1 MSLGANPDMPQIFS
15 IRQIYFLTRRLCGDA
30 LMNKRKDHIPKRD
43 IMYVLNE
50 DDSQYIVNES
60 YFYKTEPYYTIVKNE
75 NDEIRTIP
83 SSSDV
88 LDAYIV
94 PICLEKAKLAAIP
107 VCEWIISNVY
117 VSLPAIVY
125 GLNYFSTPSDHF
137 LVSDLEEAKQIIKHV
152 TNRGRYPFCYQ
163 KISERATVVKCVSI
177 FGKTINCCEK
187 SRDMAERIYEV
198 FRLPLVEIVMVK
210 DEAGCRLSSLSPVKY
225 SQLSKD
231 ETEMLQD
238 LLDKRVRHLE

>member
-1 MSLGANPDMPQIFS
+1 
-15 IRQIYFLTRRLCGDA
+15 
-30 LMNKRKDHIPKRD
+30 
-43 IMYVLNE
+43 MYVLKE

-60 YFYKTEPYYTIVKNE
+60 YFYKTEPYYTIVRNE
-75 NDEIRTIP
+75 NDGIRTIP
-83 SSSDV
+83 SSGDV

-94 PICLEKAKLAAIP
+94 PICLEKAKLAGIP

-137 LVSDLEEAKQIIKHV
+137 LVSDLEQAKQIIKHV

-163 KISERATVVKCVSI
+163 KISERATVVKGISI
-177 FGKTINCCEK
+177 FGKSINCCEK
-187 SRDMAERIYEV
+187 ARDLAEKIYEV
-198 FRLPLVEIVMVK
+198 FRLPLVEMVMVK

-238 LLDKRVRHLE
+238 LLDKRVSRLE

>member
-1 MSLGANPDMPQIFS
+1 
-15 IRQIYFLTRRLCGDA
+15 
-30 LMNKRKDHIPKRD
+30 
-43 IMYVLNE
+43 MYTLKE

-75 NDEIRTIP
+75 DEGIRTTP

-94 PICLEKAKLAAIP
+94 PICLEKAKLAGIQ
-107 VCEWIISNVY
+107 VCDWTISYQY

-137 LVSDLEEAKQIIKHV
+137 VVRDIEGAKAVIKHI

-163 KISERATVVKCVSI
+163 KISDTSQVAKCTSI
-177 FGKTINCCEK
+177 FGKTINCCENV
-187 SRDMAERIYEV
+187 SSLAEAVYEV
-198 FRLPLVEIVMVK
+198 FRVPLVELVLVR
-210 DEAGCRLSSLSPVKY
+210 DETLYRLSALGPVNY

-231 ETEMLQD
+231 ETEILQD
-238 LLDKRVRHLE
+238 LLDKRVNRFE

>member
-1 MSLGANPDMPQIFS
+1 
-15 IRQIYFLTRRLCGDA
+15 
-30 LMNKRKDHIPKRD
+30 
-43 IMYVLNE
+43 MYTLKE
-50 DDSQYIVNES
+50 DDTQYIVNEN

-75 NDEIRTIP
+75 NEGIRTTP

-94 PICLEKAKLAAIP
+94 PICLEKARAAGIP
-107 VCEWIISNVY
+107 VCDWTISYQY

-137 LVSDLEEAKQIIKHV
+137 VVRDLEGAKAVIKHI

-163 KISERATVVKCVSI
+163 KIGDASSVTKCISI
-177 FGKTINCCEK
+177 FGKTINCCENV
-187 SRDMAERIYEV
+187 SSLAETIYEV
-198 FRLPLVEIVMVK
+198 FRMPLVQVVLIK
-210 DEAGCRLSSLSPVKY
+210 DESHYRLSALAPVNY

-238 LLDKRVRHLE
+238 LLDKKVKRFE

>member
-1 MSLGANPDMPQIFS
+1 
-15 IRQIYFLTRRLCGDA
+15 
-30 LMNKRKDHIPKRD
+30 MNKRRDYIPKKD
-43 IMYVLNE
+43 IMYTLKE

-75 NDEIRTIP
+75 NDGIKTTP

-94 PICLEKAKLAAIP
+94 PICLEKAKLAGIP
-107 VCEWIISNVY
+107 VCDWIISNQY

-137 LVSDLEEAKQIIKHV
+137 LVSDKEEAKTVIKHI

-163 KISERATVVKCVSI
+163 KISDTSSLAKYVSI
-177 FGKTINCCEK
+177 FGKTTNSCEPVRSLSEK
-187 SRDMAERIYEV
+187 IYEV
-198 FRLPLVEIVMVK
+198 FRLPLVEIVLIK
-210 DEAGCRLSSLSPVKY
+210 DESGYRLSSLAPVRY

-231 ETEMLQD
+231 ETKMLQD
-238 LLDKRVRHLE
+238 LLDKRVKHFE

>member
-1 MSLGANPDMPQIFS
+1 
-15 IRQIYFLTRRLCGDA
+15 
-30 LMNKRKDHIPKRD
+30 MNKRREHIPKKD
-43 IMYVLNE
+43 IMYTLKE

-60 YFYKTEPYYTIVKNE
+60 YFYKTQPYYTIVKNE
-75 NDEIRTIP
+75 NEGIKTTP

-94 PICLEKAKLAAIP
+94 PICLEKAKLAGIP
-107 VCEWIISNVY
+107 VCDWIISNQY

-137 LVSDLEEAKQIIKHV
+137 LIRDLEEAKTVIKHV
-152 TNRGRYPFCYQ
+152 TNHGRYPFCYQ
-163 KISERATVVKCVSI
+163 KINETSSVAKCVSI

-187 SRDMAERIYEV
+187 AKSLADKIYEV
-198 FRLPLVEIVMVK
+198 FRLPLVEVVLVK
-210 DEAGCRLSSLSPVKY
+210 DESGCRLSSLAPVKY

-238 LLDKRVRHLE
+238 LLDKRVRRFE

>member
-1 MSLGANPDMPQIFS
+1 
-15 IRQIYFLTRRLCGDA
+15 
-30 LMNKRKDHIPKRD
+30 
-43 IMYVLNE
+43 MYTLKE

-75 NDEIRTIP
+75 NDGIKTTP

-94 PICLEKAKLAAIP
+94 PICLERAKLAGIP
-107 VCEWIISNVY
+107 VCDWTISYQY

-137 LVSDLEEAKQIIKHV
+137 LVGSLEEAKRVIKHV

-163 KISERATVVKCVSI
+163 KISDSASVAKCVSI
-177 FGKTINCCEK
+177 FGKTINCCDTARTLVEK
-187 SRDMAERIYEV
+187 VYDT
-198 FRLPLVEIVMVK
+198 FRLPLVETVLVR
-210 DEAGCRLSSLSPVKY
+210 DDSGCRLSSLAPVKY
-225 SQLSKD
+225 SQLSKN
-231 ETEMLQD
+231 ETEILQD
-238 LLDKRVRHLE
+238 LLDKRVKGFE

>member
-1 MSLGANPDMPQIFS
+1 MYTL
-15 IRQIYFLTRRLCGDA
+15 
-30 LMNKRKDHIPKRD
+30 KD
-43 IMYVLNE
+43 

-75 NDEIRTIP
+75 NDGIKTTP

-94 PICLEKAKLAAIP
+94 PICLERAKLAGIP
-107 VCEWIISNVY
+107 VCDWTISYQY

-137 LVSDLEEAKQIIKHV
+137 LVGSLDEAKRVIKHV

-163 KISERATVVKCVSI
+163 KICDSASVAECVSI
-177 FGKTINCCEK
+177 FGKTINCCDTARVLAEK
-187 SRDMAERIYEV
+187 VYDT
-198 FRLPLVEIVMVK
+198 FRLPLVETVLVR
-210 DEAGCRLSSLSPVKY
+210 DYSGCRLSSLAPVKY
-225 SQLSKD
+225 SQLSKN

-238 LLDKRVRHLE
+238 LLDKRVKGFE

>member
-1 MSLGANPDMPQIFS
+1 
-15 IRQIYFLTRRLCGDA
+15 
-30 LMNKRKDHIPKRD
+30 
-43 IMYVLNE
+43 MYTLKE

-75 NDEIRTIP
+75 NDGIKTTP

-94 PICLEKAKLAAIP
+94 PICLERAKLAGIP
-107 VCEWIISNVY
+107 VCDWTISYQY

-137 LVSDLEEAKQIIKHV
+137 LVGSLEEAKRVIKHV

-163 KISERATVVKCVSI
+163 KISDSASVAKCVSI
-177 FGKTINCCEK
+177 FGKTINCCDTARTLAEK
-187 SRDMAERIYEV
+187 VYDT
-198 FRLPLVEIVMVK
+198 FRLPLVETVLVR
-210 DEAGCRLSSLSPVKY
+210 DDSGCRLSSLAPVKY
-225 SQLSKD
+225 SQLSKN
-231 ETEMLQD
+231 ETEILQD
-238 LLDKRVRHLE
+238 LLDKRVKGFE

>member
-1 MSLGANPDMPQIFS
+1 
-15 IRQIYFLTRRLCGDA
+15 
-30 LMNKRKDHIPKRD
+30 
-43 IMYVLNE
+43 MYTLNE

-60 YFYKTEPYYTIVKNE
+60 YFYKTEPYYTIVTNE
-75 NDEIRTIP
+75 NEGIKTTP

-94 PICLEKAKLAAIP
+94 PICLEKAKLAGIP
-107 VCEWIISNVY
+107 VCDWVISNQY

-137 LVSDLEEAKQIIKHV
+137 LISDLEAAKKVIKHV
-152 TNRGRYPFCYQ
+152 TNHGRYPFCYQ
-163 KISERATVVKCVSI
+163 KISVTSSVAKCVSI
-177 FGKTINCCEK
+177 FGKTINCCEPVK
-187 SRDMAERIYEV
+187 SLAKKVYEV
-198 FRLPLVEIVMVK
+198 FRLPLVEVVLVK
-210 DEAGCRLSSLSPVKY
+210 DELGFRLSSLAPVKY

-238 LLDKRVRHLE
+238 LLDKRVRRFE